1 MNFLSWIL
9 FGALIGIISNIID
22 PQPSGGR
29 FLGAVILGILG
40 AIAGGFLGN
49 IVFGFDIS
57 GFNFPSLSVA
67 VLSAL
72 ALLYI
77 SRIAGKAER

>member
-1 MNFLSWIL
+1 MNILSWIL
-9 FGALIGIISNIID
+9 FGALIGIIANIID

-29 FLGAVILGILG
+29 FLGAVILGVLG

-49 IVFGFDIS
+49 ILFGFGIS
-57 GFNFPSLSVA
+57 GFNFPSLSIA

-77 SRIAGKAER
+77 SRVAGKAER